1 MYKRQVLKSAAVLPM
16 VTGLD
21 SDSLVD
27 QVSALGDAVK
37 AVGDNGLKGFIL
49 QGDAKTLSNALDLIE

>member
-1 MYKRQVLKSAAVLPM
+1 VLPA

-27 QVSALGDAVK
+27 QVSALGGAVK

-49 QGDAKTLSNALDLIE
+49 EGDAKTLSMALDLIE